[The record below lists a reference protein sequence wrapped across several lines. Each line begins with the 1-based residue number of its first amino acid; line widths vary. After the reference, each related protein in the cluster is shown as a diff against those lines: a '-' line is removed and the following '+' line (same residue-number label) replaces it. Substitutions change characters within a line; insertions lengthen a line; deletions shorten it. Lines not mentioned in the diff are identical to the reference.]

1 MSCRTLISSGVACL
15 ALVIAAPA
23 AADEFHGTPL
33 YPETVPGAGLSGVA
47 GTQASLRRELR
58 GTGSTATAAFRI
70 GTKTLVFTDL
80 TRNLRFRALKVD
92 TVRFGLN
99 DATLKGVGLLN
110 GRRVSFG
117 AVAVHNAQPG
127 VDTIHISLNRG
138 ASLGG
143 RVLRGGVFIR

>member
-1 MSCRTLISSGVACL
+1 
-15 ALVIAAPA
+15 
-23 AADEFHGTPL
+23 
-33 YPETVPGAGLSGVA
+33 
-47 GTQASLRRELR
+47 
-58 GTGSTATAAFRI
+58 
-70 GTKTLVFTDL
+70 VFTDL